1 MIIQQFI
8 DSKPEEFIFECA
20 KELYAGNQ
28 KTRLNI
34 LTNQIKSELNIS
46 YFDAFKIAEDGII
59 KAVLNRYIFQTK
71 NYYVFDDR

>member
-1 MIIQQFI
+1 MSIQQFI

-28 KTRLNI
+28 KPRLDI

-46 YFDAFKIAEDGII
+46 YIEALKLAEDGLM
-59 KAVLNRYIFQTK
+59 KAILNRYIFQAE